1 MFRGFFDHVLDEKG
15 RTSLP
20 KDFRSI
26 IAQSRQPAILTA
38 KNGYLAIYLQDS
50 FDSLLSQFEELQIS
64 SREKLLRLHAPHPL
78 NLDKQGRILIPPT
91 LRRHAGLDREI
102 MSLGVTHHIEIW
114 DRGRYTADIEGTVAN
129 YEILAGNRKDQRP

>member
-26 IAQSRQPAILTA
+26 IAQSGQAAILTA
-38 KNGYLAIYLQDS
+38 KNGYLAIYLQDAFDHLLRS
-50 FDSLLSQFEELQIS
+50 FDDLQIS
-64 SREKLLRLHAPHPL
+64 SRERLLRLHAPHPL

-91 LRRHAGLDREI
+91 LRRNAGLDREI
-102 MSLGVTHHIEIW
+102 MSLGVTDHIEIW
-114 DRGRYTADIEGTVAN
+114 DRSRYTSDLEGTVAD
-129 YEILAGNRKDQRP
+129 YDFHAGNLKDRRP